1 VNAILK
7 VLDLT
12 KHYPARGNWF
22 APRRVVHALDG
33 VSFTL
38 APGET
43 LAVVGE
49 SGCGKSTLARC
60 LMRLVDPTSGSV
72 LLGGIEIASG
82 DLLRM
87 RALRRQMQIVFQDPY
102 ASLNPRRT
110 VFQLLAEPLR
120 LHRVCARHRRRTHA
134 AELLAAVG
142 LRADFLDRH
151 PHELS
156 GGQRQRVAI
165 ARALSLQPR
174 VIICDEPVSGLD
186 VSVQAQVINLLRRL
200 QRDEGMSYV
209 FISHDLGLV
218 LRIAHRVAVMY
229 LGQIVELAD
238 ARALAGRVMHP
249 YSQALFSATPIA
261 DPTVAASRRR
271 IVLSGDLPSPID
283 LPTGCRFHMRCPYRQ
298 DMCVERKPELKQV
311 EDRLVRCHFAGD
323 PGFPP
328 AAAPHGHAATSH
340 SVGVPR

>member
-1 VNAILK
+1 VSAALA
-7 VLDLT
+7 VVDLV
-12 KHYPARGNWF
+12 KHYAAGGNWF
-22 APRRVVHALDG
+22 GKRRVVHALDG

-38 APGET
+38 AAGET

-60 LMRLVDPTSGSV
+60 LMRLTDPTSGSV
-72 LLGGIEIASG
+72 GIDGQEIG
-82 DLLRM
+82 TGKQYRK
-87 RALRRQMQIVFQDPY
+87 RVLRRQMQIVFQDPY

-120 LHRVCARHRRRTHA
+120 LHEICPRNERRAHA
-134 AELLAAVG
+134 AQLLSAVG

-165 ARALSLQPR
+165 ARALALQPR

-200 QRDEGMSYV
+200 QRDEGMSYL
-209 FISHDLGLV
+209 FISHDLALV

-229 LGQIVELAD
+229 LGQVIELAEAKD
-238 ARALAGRVMHP
+238 LATRGMHP
-249 YSQALFSATPIA
+249 YSQALFSATPVA
-261 DPTVAASRRR
+261 DPVAAAGRKR

-283 LPTGCRFHMRCPYRQ
+283 PPPGCRFHMRCPYRQ
-298 DMCVERKPELKQV
+298 DMCVQREPEFKSV
-311 EDRLVRCHFAGD
+311 EGRLVRCHFAGE

-328 AAAPHGHAATSH
+328 AAGQ
-340 SVGVPR
+340 